1 MPKAT
6 DTMKTGL
13 ALPADAGQAW
23 DATDAPKPAQNGTE
37 RARPDPEVM
46 RERHWRDALRRRM
59 LAFADTLS
67 VLAAALLMELAL
79 TANDPLL
86 EWCLL
91 SLPLWVVLAKLHGLY
106 DKDHRVLLHTTAD
119 DLAAAGGLEHDGH
132 RRACAG
138 ARPLG
143 DPLTPGQALGFAVA
157 LLVIVACARVT
168 ARAIWRQVTPAE
180 RVMIIGDAPQAEA
193 VRRKLALLGEADVT
207 LVGFVDE
214 HELARS
220 DPLSAV
226 IAAVREAG
234 SAAWTG

>member
-37 RARPDPEVM
+37 RVRPDPEVM

-119 DLAAAGGLEHDGH
+119 DLPRLAAWSTMGTAG
-132 RRACAG
+132 
-138 ARPLG
+138 
-143 DPLTPGQALGFAVA
+143 
-157 LLVIVACARVT
+157 
-168 ARAIWRQVTPAE
+168 
-180 RVMIIGDAPQAEA
+180 
-193 VRRKLALLGEADVT
+193 LALA
-207 LVGFVDE
+207 
-214 HELARS
+214 LA
-220 DPLSAV
+220 LSATPSPRDRRSGLLWRCSSSWR
-226 IAAVREAG
+226 APASRHG
-234 SAAWTG
+234 PSGGR